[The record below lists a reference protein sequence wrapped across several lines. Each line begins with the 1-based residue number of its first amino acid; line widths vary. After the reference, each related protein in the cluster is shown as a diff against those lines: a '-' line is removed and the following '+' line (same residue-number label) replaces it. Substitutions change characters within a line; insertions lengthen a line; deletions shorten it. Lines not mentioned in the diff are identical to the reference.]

1 MDESRLAFLRR
12 LLSTPGPS
20 GDEAAAAR
28 VWREEA
34 RTFADSVRADVAGN
48 SFALL
53 EGGSPRVLLAGHID
67 EIGLMVSHIDDQGF
81 LFFAA
86 VGGWDS
92 QVLVG
97 QRVRLLGKN
106 GEVVGVIGKKPI
118 HLIKPDERSKASTI
132 EQMWIDIGVTS
143 RAEALEHVRVGSVGV
158 IDAPLYELPNRRL
171 VSRSLDDRIGA
182 YVVLEALRLLSADRP
197 TATVAAV
204 ATTQEEITFGGAT
217 TAAYSFEPQVAIAVD
232 VTFATDHPDSEQR
245 QWGDVKLGGGP
256 ALSRGS
262 ANSPLVYERLIAV
275 AEAEEIPYSVQI
287 SPRYTGTDAD
297 AIFLSRGGVATG
309 VVSVPNR
316 YMHSPNEMVHLDDV
330 ANAARLIAAFV
341 RSLRSADEFVPQ

>member
-1 MDESRLAFLRR
+1 MDESRLVFLRR